1 MHFFHFLAPF
11 RVYFLFKSLLVER
24 FLHKITLFEYMS
36 SKFQPQLALLLA
48 IAIIS
53 CKPHAKNDSE
63 PISIEVATVEAT
75 KLPYTKSFIASIAA
89 NYSATIQ
96 PRISGFLLSSSF
108 RNGMPVKRGQLI
120 FTLDDAPQ
128 RANLLAAEAS
138 LSSAKA
144 KAVEAK
150 RNYERAV
157 PLARIDAIS
166 QTQLDQYTAEN
177 ASAIAAVK
185 SAEQALRNARL
196 DESYTRIYAP
206 ISGIISASA
215 ATAGDYIGP
224 GTQFSELT
232 TIQNIDTVGVDLAIP
247 MSEYLAISG
256 RKAFSYDNASL
267 LSDIR
272 LQTADG
278 SEYPEKGFYKYTRQS
293 ISSEMGTIVLVV
305 GFRNPDYAL
314 KAGQFARVTA
324 SLGEDR
330 ECIVIPQRA
339 VQQIQ
344 SISSVWVIRPDST
357 AEYREVQLGNTA
369 GEWWIVEQGLNKG
382 EVVATTGLQ
391 KLRNG
396 EKVSV
401 STK

>member
-1 MHFFHFLAPF
+1 MSA
-11 RVYFLFKSLLVER
+11 KSYLST
-24 FLHKITLFEYMS
+24 I
-36 SKFQPQLALLLA
+36 LLLA
-48 IAIIS
+48 FTVIS
-53 CKPHAKNDSE
+53 CKQHSNSNFE
-63 PISIEVATVEAT
+63 PIAVEVATVAVEE
-75 KLPYTKSFIASIAA
+75 LPYTKSFIASVSA

-96 PRISGFLLSSSF
+96 PRISGFLISSSF
-108 RNGMPVKRGQLI
+108 KNGMPVKRGQLI
-120 FTLDDAPQ
+120 FKLDDAPQ

-144 KAVEAK
+144 KAAEAR
-150 RNYERAV
+150 RNYERAI

-166 QTQLDQYTAEN
+166 QSQLDQYTAEN
-177 ASAIAAVK
+177 LSAIAAVK
-185 SAEQALRNARL
+185 SAEQDLHNARL

-206 ISGIISASA
+206 INGIISSSA

-224 GTQFSELT
+224 GTQFAELT
-232 TIQNIDTVGVDLAIP
+232 TIQNIDTVCVDLAIP

-256 RKAFSYDNASL
+256 RKSFSYDNASL

-272 LQTADG
+272 LYTADG
-278 SEYPEKGFYKYTRQS
+278 SEYPESGFYKYTRQS

-305 GFRNPDYAL
+305 GFRNPNYAL
-314 KAGQFARVTA
+314 KVGQFARITA
-324 SLGEDR
+324 SLGANR
-330 ECIVIPQRA
+330 ECIVIPQSA

-357 AEYREVQLGNTA
+357 AEYRTVKLGSTV
-369 GEWWIVEQGLNKG
+369 GEWWIVESGLSEG

-396 EKVSV
+396 EQVSI
-401 STK
+401 SRK

>member
-1 MHFFHFLAPF
+1 MSAKSH
-11 RVYFLFKSLLVER
+11 SLL
-24 FLHKITLFEYMS
+24 I
-36 SKFQPQLALLLA
+36 LL
-48 IAIIS
+48 IAITCIS
-53 CKPHAKNDSE
+53 CKQHAKEISE
-63 PISIEVATVEAT
+63 PFSVEVATVEAR
-75 KLPYTKSFIASIAA
+75 KLPYTKSFIAPIAA

-108 RNGMPVKRGQLI
+108 KNGMPVKRGQLI

-150 RNYERAV
+150 RNYERAI

-232 TIQNIDTVGVDLAIP
+232 TIQNIDTIGVDLAIP

-267 LSDIR
+267 LSNIQ

-278 SEYPEKGFYKYTRQS
+278 SDYPEKGFYKYTRQS
-293 ISSEMGTIVLVV
+293 VSSEMGTIVIVV
-305 GFRNPDYAL
+305 GFRNPNYAL
-314 KAGQFARVTA
+314 KVGQFARITA
-324 SLGEDR
+324 SLGAER
-330 ECIVIPQRA
+330 ERIVIPQRA

-344 SISSVWVIRPDST
+344 NISSVWVIRPDSV
-357 AEYREVQLGNTA
+357 AEYREVELGATA
-369 GEWWIVEQGLNKG
+369 GEWWIVERGLTKG

-396 EKVSV
+396 ERVLF
-401 STK
+401 TRE